1 MNFIESWLLPFLR
14 YIYLIRA
21 YQTQVH
27 PHCHTMTLGECKED
41 VVLEN
46 ESSYQTIKRRVIAGQ
61 LSIYVDQVSRT
72 KTAISINVKIFLNLR
87 DVAKAKEL

>member
-1 MNFIESWLLPFLR
+1 
-14 YIYLIRA
+14 
-21 YQTQVH
+21 
-27 PHCHTMTLGECKED
+27 MTLGECKED